1 MGLFFKSSSSDL
13 FVVQKKSSFGLL
25 SSRSSFDDLGI
36 SIGDDARP
44 FFITGQRFIGSTISK
59 KRLMIGFI
67 CLSAVIVFF
76 FSRAV
81 FLQIIRGEQYAV
93 LAQSNR
99 YRSQRILP
107 PRGLIYDRNGVL
119 IAQNV
124 PSFVLTMTMSDLP
137 IDESERTRIFER
149 VSQLAGL
156 QPTDIDL
163 ALTEFSKT
171 PYEAIPLKRGIP
183 YEASIR
189 LAIEMAALPGFDL
202 QSSSQRAYLTGVGS
216 LAHVLGYTGNI
227 SEKEMM
233 ETLEAND
240 YKPIDQIGKLGIEKT
255 AEPMLRGVPGNEVN
269 EVNAVGKS
277 LSIVSKTQAIDG
289 SNVRLG
295 LDLEFQKF
303 AENRLQETMT
313 NVNATR
319 GVVVALDPQTGSVRA
334 LVSLPSYDNNLFT
347 QGIERQ
353 TYTALLEDPD
363 RPLFNRAVSGEYP
376 SGSTLK
382 PVIAYAAL
390 AEGIIDERTSFV
402 STGGI
407 GIKQWFFPDW
417 RPEGHGVTDVRK
429 AIADSVNTF
438 FYIIGG
444 GYQQTVGLGVERIQA
459 YARRFGFGE
468 PTGIDLP
475 SEADGFLPTKQ
486 WKQEVKNE
494 AWYIGD
500 TYHLAIGQGD
510 FLTTPLQ
517 LAVAIS
523 VIANGGQ
530 RIEPRLIDS
539 VDGPNGNQRLA
550 VVKQPLEDLDMD
562 ALAVVRKAMR
572 QTVTQG
578 SARSMLSLTEPVAG
592 KTGTAQTPGDKPY
605 HAWFVGFG
613 PYENPNITL
622 VVLVEEGG
630 ESNAAAVPLAREL
643 FAWWFAQNN
652 DQTVNEKIVD
662 NQVP

>member
-81 FLQIIRGEQYAV
+81 FLQVIRGEQYAV

-137 IDESERTRIFER
+137 RDEAERTRIFER